1 LRLSSLEFAFFV
13 LDDVVFGILDTN
25 HLGF

>member
-1 LRLSSLEFAFFV
+1 LSSLEFAFFV